1 MRHKARF
8 CERCGQAFHG
18 HGLWGL
24 CPGCKAELRRERRM
38 MRDYEPE
45 SGYNLPAGCLDVPEP
60 DGRTCATCRHCIEE
74 CCDYGACEL
83 MLGMDPCGLRDWY
96 AVLDYL
102 DGARVDMQEDF
113 CGRWE
118 ACE

>member
-38 MRDYEPE
+38 MRDYEPA
-45 SGYNLPAGCLDVPEP
+45 SGYNLPAGCMEVPEP
-60 DGRTCATCRHCIEE
+60 EARTCATCRHCIEE

-83 MLGMDPCGLRDWY
+83 MLGLEPGGLRDWY

-102 DGARVDMQEDF
+102 EGARMDMQEDF

-118 ACE
+118 AMR